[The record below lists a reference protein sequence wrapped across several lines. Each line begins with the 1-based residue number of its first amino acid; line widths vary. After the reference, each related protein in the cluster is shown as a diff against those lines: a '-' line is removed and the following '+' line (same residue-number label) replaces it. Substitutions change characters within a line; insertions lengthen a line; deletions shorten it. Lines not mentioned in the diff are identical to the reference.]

1 MSEVGPRT
9 GSSFGPRGWRQRV
22 SANGA
27 IRESSATMWT
37 LVCAVLL
44 GGLVS
49 GLAHAVSYIMASDES
64 MTGRSPVII
73 YGTVVQALDPIAG
86 GGGPTRYEV
95 RVQEVLKGSIE
106 DPSITVVEIGGAERD
121 GTYLTVP
128 GLPRL
133 AVADQV
139 LLFLRPSGL
148 HFRIVEA
155 GLGVFWEESLGG
167 LRVLRREISLE
178 LLESPGAGQG
188 ELIARESEGFRE
200 WIGDRAEGRLREAGY
215 RVALPANDPPN
226 GPVAVAAPFVL
237 SKACGGR
244 PTRHSEFDRGDAVAF
259 YFDREVEDYDLGYPE
274 SLRIES
280 NIASVYRSVG
290 LWVAEP
296 GSNVRLA
303 TNGTT
308 SAKWRLSAEDGRN
321 GVMFDDPFG
330 EMGERM
336 SCGEGGLVGLTAV
349 KFRCDRGSRLP
360 GTNQT
365 AVEIEEVNIAIRDGY
380 LDCAQ
385 RHNAWAE
392 FERLVTHEFGHAIGL
407 DHSRDVNAIMRAFSL
422 YPLVRPRRDRYS
434 LAEDDIE
441 AVRSLYAKRD
451 HTGNTGCTPKS
462 SALEFSFG
470 YWDYRVWVCY
480 ETPHYEVGDASGEL
494 WSGVSGVAWFFN
506 RDNPELMVKV
516 LNGCPINKHM
526 WVFVASATD
535 LAFNLWVTQHP
546 GGQDGSSR
554 NWLHRNSQGGAG
566 SRVDTAAFPCGR

>member
-1 MSEVGPRT
+1 MIVEGEVVAAVT
-9 GSSFGPRGWRQRV
+9 A
-22 SANGA
+22 SANG
-27 IRESSATMWT
+27 
-37 LVCAVLL
+37 V
-44 GGLVS
+44 
-49 GLAHAVSYIMASDES
+49 
-64 MTGRSPVII
+64 PVTH
-73 YGTVVQALDPIAG
+73 YKVFVK
-86 GGGPTRYEV
+86 
-95 RVQEVLKGSIE
+95 EVLKGE
-106 DPSITVVEIGGAERD
+106 VEGQYVTVSQVGGPGED
-121 GTYLTVP
+121 GTFLAVP

-133 AVADQV
+133 GVGDRV
-139 LLFLRPSGL
+139 LLFLRRWGSVFRVMESGL
-148 HFRIVEA
+148 GIFWAQTVGEL
-155 GLGVFWEESLGG
+155 GL
-167 LRVLRREISLE
+167 LRRERSLE
-178 LLESPGAGQG
+178 AGVSVRDG
-188 ELIARESEGFRE
+188 ERELRVRESAPFRE
-200 WIGDRAEGRLREAGY
+200 WIKDRVEGRLREGDY
-215 RVALPANDPPN
+215 RVTLSGTDLPD
-226 GPVAVAAPFVL
+226 GLVAVASPFVL
-237 SKACGGR
+237 TRACGGR
-244 PTRHSEFDRGDAVAF
+244 PTRHSEFDRGDSVAF
-259 YFDREVEDYDLGYPE
+259 YFDQEVEDYDLGYPE
-274 SLRIES
+274 SLGIES
-280 NIASVYRSVG
+280 NIASVYRSAG
-290 LWVAEP
+290 LWVAER

-308 SAKWRLSAEDGRN
+308 SGKWRLSAEDGRN

-385 RHNAWAE
+385 RYNAWTE

-407 DHSRDVNAIMRAFSL
+407 DHSRDINAIMRATSL

-434 LAEDDIE
+434 LSEDDIR
-441 AVRSLYAKRD
+441 AVRSLYAKPE
-451 HTGNTGCTPKS
+451 HAGNTGCTPKS
-462 SALEFSFG
+462 PALEFDFG

-480 ETPHYEVGDASGEL
+480 ETPRYELGDASGEL

-546 GGQDGSSR
+546 GGQDESSE